1 MGDSTNL
8 QNLREEY
15 GKVDSANKEYI
26 TKKNS
31 LEGVLNDVKFK
42 TVLNE
47 IHKTKND
54 DDDSIEF
61 KVLDSLVSMNFNID
75 SAINQFIHKH
85 IQGNDQGVY
94 NDIKNLV

>member
-1 MGDSTNL
+1 MDTL
-8 QNLREEY
+8 MEEY
-15 GKVDSANKEYI
+15 DKVDSANKKYI
-26 TKKNS
+26 TKKIS
-31 LEGVLNDVKFK
+31 LEKVLNENVNFK
-42 TVLNE
+42 TVLRK
-47 IHKTKND
+47 IHETMND

-85 IQGNDQGVY
+85 IQRNDEGVY